1 MREMGTS
8 LSWLLPFGLLMFAIV
23 CVPLRLVEPEGLPR
37 YRALREERDQ
47 VQAKNEQLRREVAE
61 LKAAVL
67 RLNTEPEALEKIA
80 RDELGMLRSDELLFQ
95 FRE

>member
-1 MREMGTS
+1 MRDLGTQ
-8 LSWLLPFGLLMFAIV
+8 LSWLLPFVLLMFAIV

-37 YRALREERDQ
+37 YRALRAERDQ
-47 VQAKNEQLRREVAE
+47 VLARNEELRREVGSLE
-61 LKAAVL
+61 AAVR
-67 RLNTEPEALEKIA
+67 RLQSEPEALEKIA

>member
-1 MREMGTS
+1 MRDMGTS

-37 YRALREERDQ
+37 YRALRSERTQ
-47 VQAKNEQLRREVAE
+47 VLDKNETLRRQVAE
-61 LKAAVL
+61 LEATVRRL
-67 RLNTEPEALEKIA
+67 RSEPEALERIA